1 MSDRRESLASPSATD
16 AAADASQRPVAKRR
30 RRRALAITLA
40 VVALLAVAI
49 AALVGYALSE
59 RGLPYIVARIV
70 AQSGGR
76 ITVDEPT
83 GSVAGTMRFRRIT
96 WHGTDAT
103 VTADDVVVDWSP
115 GALWSRRLSIRGLGA
130 RHVDI
135 ALKPSTGPTAP
146 PTDLRLPLAVDIE
159 QLAIAA
165 LEWRAGPRA
174 GRISG
179 LEFGYAGD
187 AQSHRI
193 RQLRLVSDFGK
204 LEGDLSVGAQEP
216 LAIAGTATIT
226 GDGLLA
232 GARATTTL
240 TGTVA
245 RIGIAGNGTLREAAL
260 SLQAIATPFA
270 EAPFASATADLTG
283 VDATKLDPAMPH
295 TRARVHLD
303 AQPRGAGIAGSF
315 SLDNDDAGPI
325 DAERLPIARMSS
337 RFVYADD
344 ALALDELDATLAG
357 GGGARGSGRIDIG
370 GARAVRVSLDVRN
383 LDLVRLHSKLVA
395 TRLSGQV
402 RADATA
408 TRQVL
413 EGDVRDR
420 DIGLA
425 FAAVIADERVEVSRF
440 AATTPGGSLRGTAR
454 MALNDTN
461 AFTVDATMRRLD
473 PSRFVAVPPASIDGS
488 VGVRGVLRPRWRA
501 DANVTVASGSRI
513 DGVPASGVVKGTVAA
528 GTLRDATIDLTLA
541 SASVHAAG
549 AAGSA
554 GDRLTYTIDAPRI
567 ADIEALV
574 PAGIPRPLAGEAHA
588 SGVLA
593 LSPGTLG
600 GSVDLRARTLRAG
613 EYSVQ
618 TLHGQASIA
627 PPAAGS
633 RTALGDRALALDV
646 TATQLALPARTL
658 ETAHATVTGPLSRHH
673 ATLEVK
679 AQDID
684 VALAL
689 DGALANVDQPALRA
703 WNGTLASFANRGA
716 VPVRLRAPATLAVR
730 ERYFRIADAHI
741 DTAGGTADIGE
752 LAWNDGR
759 ITTRGAF
766 SGIAI
771 ANAAKLAGIAL
782 PLETTLV
789 AGGEFAIAAAPRL
802 NGTFSIRRESGD
814 VLADV
819 GTDGTSQRRGLG
831 ITALTVAGRFD
842 NDALDATASFASD
855 RAGTANATVAIGA
868 SGASSGRI
876 DPAAPLRLV
885 LRAELASLAVFQPW
899 FGTSAALGGRAHVDV
914 AASGTVGNPL
924 WSGAV
929 TGEDLRIDAPQ
940 YGINATNGRLRAHL
954 TTDGIALDDVH
965 FTGGDGSFT
974 ATGLI
979 ALPGERGAAPTRVTW
994 KAQRFRA
1001 TNRPDLRVVL
1011 DGDGTMA
1018 LQDKRIALSGN
1029 VTVVEGHVE
1038 YDPTPTGELASDI
1051 VIKGRT
1057 PPSRSDSERR
1067 SVPLAL
1073 DLDVDLGRALTFS
1086 GEGIDTGLA
1095 GRVRIT
1101 TSPTGALIGRGT
1113 IRAVNGTYIAF
1124 GQKLTIDRGR
1134 LIFDGP
1140 LENPALDVVALRKNL
1155 AVEAGVELTGTV
1167 KVPQVRVTSNP
1178 PVPENEAL
1186 AWLITGQGLGNS
1198 SRVDYAALS
1207 AASAALLGRNGKPI
1221 TAQIAQR
1228 IGIDDISL
1236 KSNAATSG
1244 AEGSAASQVVVFG
1257 KRISDRLSLGYEQGL
1272 SLATSAVRLEYALS
1286 RQVTLRAEA
1295 GQVSGVGI
1303 VYRRN
1308 FR

>member
-1 MSDRRESLASPSATD
+1 MSDRREPSQSPVPPDRSTE
-16 AAADASQRPVAKRR
+16 AAQPPVVRRR
-30 RRRALAITLA
+30 RRRARTITL
-40 VVALLAVAI
+40 VVIALLAVGI
-49 AALVGYALSE
+49 AALVGYALSD

-70 AQSGGR
+70 AQTGGR
-76 ITVDEPT
+76 ITIEDPT

-96 WHGTDAT
+96 WRGADAT

-115 GALWSRRLSIRGLGA
+115 GSLWSRRLSIRGLGA

-135 ALKPSTGPTAP
+135 ELKPSTGPTAP

-159 QLAIAA
+159 QLAIAQ
-165 LEWRAGPRA
+165 LDWRAGPRP

-179 LEFGYAGD
+179 LEFGYSGD
-187 AQSHRI
+187 ARSHRI
-193 RQLRLVSDFGK
+193 RRLRLVSDFGK
-204 LEGDLSVGAQEP
+204 LEGDLSVGAVEP
-216 LAIAGTATIT
+216 LAIAGSATIS

-232 GARATTTL
+232 GAQATTTL

-245 RIGIAGNGTLREAAL
+245 QIGIAGNGTLRDAAL
-260 SLQAIATPFA
+260 SLQATATPFA
-270 EAPFASATADLTG
+270 AAPFASAIADLTG
-283 VDATKLDPAMPH
+283 VDATKFDPALPH

-303 AQPRGAGIAGSF
+303 LTPRGAGIAGSVT
-315 SLDNDDAGPI
+315 LDNDDAGPI
-325 DAERLPIARMSS
+325 DDERLPIARMSS

-344 ALALDELDATLAG
+344 ALALDDLDATLAG
-357 GGGARGSGRIDIG
+357 GGGARGSGRIEIG
-370 GARAVRVSLDVRN
+370 GARSVRVSLDVRD

-408 TRQVL
+408 TRQTL

-420 DIGLA
+420 DVGLA

-440 AATTPGGSLRGTAR
+440 QATTRGGSLRGSAR

-461 AFTVDATMRRLD
+461 AFTVDATMQRLD
-473 PSRFVAVPPASIDGS
+473 PSRFVAVPPASIDGR

-513 DGVPASGVVKGTVAA
+513 DGVPASGTVKGTVAQ
-528 GTLRDATIDLTLA
+528 GTLRDATIDLLLA
-541 SASVHAAG
+541 SASVHASG
-549 AAGSA
+549 AAGIP

-567 ADIEALV
+567 ADIDALV
-574 PAGIPRPLAGEAHA
+574 PASIPRPLAGEAHA
-588 SGVLA
+588 SGALA
-593 LSPGTLG
+593 LSPGSVG
-600 GSVDLRARTLRAG
+600 GSVDIRAKALRAG
-613 EYSVQ
+613 AYSVQ
-618 TLHGQASIA
+618 TLHGQASLA
-627 PPAAGS
+627 PAPTGS
-633 RTALGDRALALDV
+633 RATLGERALALDV
-646 TATQLALPARTL
+646 TATQLVMSARTIENL
-658 ETAHATVTGPLSRHH
+658 HATVSGPLSRHH
-673 ATLEVK
+673 ATLDLK

-689 DGALANVDQPALRA
+689 DGALTNLDKPAQRT
-703 WNGTLASFANRGA
+703 WNGTLASFVNRGA
-716 VPVRLRAPATLAVR
+716 VPVRLRAPATFTVR
-730 ERYFRIADAHI
+730 ERYFRIADAHV
-741 DTAGGTADIGE
+741 DAAGGTADIGE
-752 LAWNDGR
+752 LAWDDGR

-766 SGIAI
+766 SGIAV
-771 ANAAKLAGIAL
+771 ANVARLAGVAL

-802 NGTFSIRRESGD
+802 NGTFSIRRQSGD
-814 VLADV
+814 VLADLE
-819 GTDGTSQRRGLG
+819 TDGTAQRRGLG
-831 ITALTVAGRFD
+831 ITALTIAGRFD
-842 NDALDATASFASD
+842 NDALDATATFASE
-855 RAGTANATVAIGA
+855 RAGTANASVAIGA

-876 DPAAPLRLV
+876 DPAASLRLT

-899 FGTSAALGGRAHVDV
+899 FGTSAALGGRAHLDV
-914 AASGTVGNPL
+914 AASGTVGSPL

-940 YGINATNGRLRAHL
+940 YGISATNGRLRAHL

-965 FTGGDGSFT
+965 FTGGDGTFT
-974 ATGLI
+974 ASGLI
-979 ALPGERGAAPTRVTW
+979 ALPGGRGAAPTRVTW
-994 KAQRFRA
+994 KAKQFRA
-1001 TNRPDLRVVL
+1001 TNRPDLRLVL

-1018 LQDKRIALSGN
+1018 LHDKRLALSGN
-1029 VTVVEGHVE
+1029 ITVVEGHVE

-1051 VIKGRT
+1051 IVKGRT
-1057 PPSRSDSERR
+1057 QPSRTEAERR

-1073 DLDVDLGRALTFS
+1073 DVDVDLGRALTFT

-1101 TSPTGALIGRGT
+1101 TSPSGALIGRGT
-1113 IRAVNGTYIAF
+1113 IRAVNGTYVAF

-1167 KVPQVRVTSNP
+1167 KLPQVRVTSNP

-1186 AWLITGQGLGNS
+1186 AWLVTGQGLSNS

-1221 TAQIAQR
+1221 TAQIAQS

-1236 KSNAATSG
+1236 KSNASASG
-1244 AEGSAASQVVVFG
+1244 AEGTAASQVVVFG

-1308 FR
+1308 FQ